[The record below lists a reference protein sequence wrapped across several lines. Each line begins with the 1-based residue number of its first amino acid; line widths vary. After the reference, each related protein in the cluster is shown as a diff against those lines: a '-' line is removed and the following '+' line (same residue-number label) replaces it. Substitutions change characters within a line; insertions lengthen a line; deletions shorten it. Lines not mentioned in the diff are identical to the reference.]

1 MEMEKINDNTI
12 RVLLENEDLNERG
25 ITVLDLLGN
34 HKEIESFFY
43 SILEEV
49 DVDHEFRENEAVTF
63 QLLPSRNGLELFI
76 SKTTAKGNKKS
87 GSQTNG
93 DDDAGFSLVNGQTLA
108 DYLKNGGLN
117 ILKNESE
124 AAIKDD
130 GDGVPGYIDDE
141 RFKRQ
146 HYVFAFSDFED
157 FVQLAKALK
166 TDELGSSLYLL
177 NQTLYLDVVFFT
189 EQIEEA
195 EIYDILA
202 VLEEFG
208 KHVSLEHDV
217 LDERGKCLLRSSAF
231 ELARYYFK

>member
-76 SKTTAKGNKKS
+76 SKATAKGNKKP
-87 GSQTNG
+87 GSQTNS

-146 HYVFAFSDFED
+146 HYVFAFSAFVD
-157 FVQLAKALK
+157 FVQLAQALK
-166 TDELGSSLYLL
+166 TDELGSSLYVLT
-177 NQTLYLDVVFFT
+177 QYLYLAVIFFT
-189 EQIEEA
+189 
-195 EIYDILA
+195 
-202 VLEEFG
+202 
-208 KHVSLEHDV
+208 
-217 LDERGKCLLRSSAF
+217 
-231 ELARYYFK
+231 